1 MKKFVYLT
9 ASALLLPV
17 LLFATDV
24 SAQRKNY
31 TSHDVKPL
39 NRPVNDMPGG
49 ENPIADGMNMKQDAT
64 MPNCPCTKA
73 ADETDCPCARKAKK
87 ASKHADKNKKHDKQK
102 GLKKHSKLQEQI
114 DEVNDNYDE
123 AVEKISKSDFNQQ
136 QKDLLIRQAR
146 ENRDF
151 ATIKIKTDAHL
162 RYCHKKERKE
172 LGIDKKDLDKEVNKK
187 ALKAVDKIN

>member
-9 ASALLLPV
+9 VSALALPA
-17 LLFATDV
+17 LLFAADA

-39 NRPVNDMPGG
+39 NRPVNDVSGEEMPQT
-49 ENPIADGMNMKQDAT
+49 DGKDMQQDAA
-64 MPNCPCTKA
+64 MPNCPCAKA

-102 GLKKHSKLQEQI
+102 DLKKHSKLQEQI

-123 AVEKISKSDFNQQ
+123 AVEKISKSDFNPQ

-151 ATIKIKTDAHL
+151 VTMKIKTDAHL

-172 LGIDKKDLDKEVNKK
+172 LGIDKKDLDKKVNKK
-187 ALKAVDKIN
+187 ALKAIDKIN